1 MRSSPFLVRHYEL
14 VRLVLLLAILL
25 GLVMVAG
32 RLVPLE
38 VTYRGPIGT
47 FEIDSAPWVEALGV
61 VTIAVAAVLMYWI
74 HVRHREALLRIQKKK
89 GHSETGNR

>member
-1 MRSSPFLVRHYEL
+1 MNRNPVSMKYY
-14 VRLVLLLAILL
+14 RLLMFVLLLAILL

-38 VTYRGPIGT
+38 VAYRGPVGT

-74 HVRHREALLRIQKKK
+74 HIKHREALLRIQKEQR
-89 GHSETGNR
+89 HDETGNG